1 VDLNFVLFFYDCDD
15 TSEYDA
21 FALYAMGT
29 LLMYSMRED
38 IIRLAQ
44 FAPSSLHF
52 PARPEVGIGL
62 RGRTSLTSSFF
73 RRGARHVMSTSAQI
87 FYCYHVTY
95 TLLSSTSKKKKEKAN
110 KAACWQTA
118 N

>member
-29 LLMYSMRED
+29 PDVLD
-38 IIRLAQ
+38 A
-44 FAPSSLHF
+44 
-52 PARPEVGIGL
+52 
-62 RGRTSLTSSFF
+62 GRYNQAGAVCPVLTSSFF

-95 TLLSSTSKKKKEKAN
+95 TLLSSTSKKKE
-110 KAACWQTA
+110 
-118 N
+118 